1 MLKATAAL
9 LIVLAIFAIVCC
21 AFSVL
26 LKFVINAIERDQ
38 EENMEEL
45 VKQID
50 ELFEKK
56 KSFIERK
63 EQYNAYKQVLHEF
76 AAKRF
81 NEELLSSFLGELYAL
96 NIELFDDD
104 LLNEI
109 YNLSLKH
116 LNSLKKFED

>member
-1 MLKATAAL
+1 M
-9 LIVLAIFAIVCC
+9 
-21 AFSVL
+21 
-26 LKFVINAIERDQ
+26 D
-38 EENMEEL
+38 EL

-50 ELFEKK
+50 ELFERK
-56 KSFIERK
+56 KSLIERK
-63 EQYNAYKQVLHEF
+63 EQYNLYKQVLHEF

-81 NEELLSSFLGELYAL
+81 DEELLSSFLGELYTL
-96 NIELFDDD
+96 NPDLFNDD